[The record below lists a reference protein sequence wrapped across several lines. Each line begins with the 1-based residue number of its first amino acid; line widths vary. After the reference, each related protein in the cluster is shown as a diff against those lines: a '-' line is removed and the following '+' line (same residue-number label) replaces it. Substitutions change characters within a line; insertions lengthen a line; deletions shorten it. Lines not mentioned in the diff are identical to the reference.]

1 VEIDFHVH
9 ASVRPAFPPRYSR
22 SDMLKRKRDGRD
34 VDEVAEGTETLERQ
48 VKKLKVSND
57 YEVGHRIRGNANANA
72 RKRPERMTAAD
83 GMNARARRSLR
94 RMLFRERDANRGRF

>member
-1 VEIDFHVH
+1 
-9 ASVRPAFPPRYSR
+9 
-22 SDMLKRKRDGRD
+22 MLKRKRDGRD